1 MYGKCADR
9 SGHIHRFWTRIH
21 ANTNCVATSVM
32 LSRNEHHLT
41 ASVCLQELK
50 LRLSRHW
57 CSKAAEVQA
66 RCWAQNRPWGMLQN
80 ACCDNHDVLKD
91 SKSDSTHV
99 ISIHIIG
106 DQEFD
111 ICWASHPIRL
121 ATESRSELTDTE
133 KLQVTRIYNNTTEQ
147 MQKSILKKEKA
158 TPLNMIEKNQ
168 KIKLYIIYTYITH
181 FKHRHFGRFR
191 AGGRESVGHSLQRS
205 CRNWGKRLFGSQP

>member
-1 MYGKCADR
+1 
-9 SGHIHRFWTRIH
+9 
-21 ANTNCVATSVM
+21 M

-80 ACCDNHDVLKD
+80 ACCDNHDVLKH

-99 ISIHIIG
+99 KSIHIIG

-147 MQKSILKKEKA
+147 MQKKHLKERKGDPSKYDR
-158 TPLNMIEKNQ
+158 KK
-168 KIKLYIIYTYITH
+168 KIKLYILYIYHTLQTPT
-181 FKHRHFGRFR
+181 FWEVQSWRTR
-191 AGGRESVGHSLQRS
+191 VGWSFAAKIMPEL
-205 CRNWGKRLFGSQP
+205 G

>member
-9 SGHIHRFWTRIH
+9 SGHIHRFWIRIH
-21 ANTNCVATSVM
+21 ANTNSPPLWCCPETNTT
-32 LSRNEHHLT
+32 LQHLC
-41 ASVCLQELK
+41 VCLQELK

-80 ACCDNHDVLKD
+80 ACCDNHDVLKH

-99 ISIHIIG
+99 KSIHIIG

-147 MQKSILKKEKA
+147 MQKKHLKERKSDPSKYDRK
-158 TPLNMIEKNQ
+158 KN
-168 KIKLYIIYTYITH
+168 KK
-181 FKHRHFGRFR
+181 
-191 AGGRESVGHSLQRS
+191 S
-205 CRNWGKRLFGSQP
+205 N